1 MDKSY
6 ANWDNRCK
14 LCSGSYGRLN
24 EEGSHNCCTEFKK
37 LGLEIRN
44 LGERCHDCNGAGFIS
59 YTKTP
64 RMFIGNVLGPPCKAC
79 KGKGYTSEEEDET
92 NSL

>member
-64 RMFIGNVLGPPCKAC
+64 RMFYRKRPGTALQGVQRQGVH
-79 KGKGYTSEEEDET
+79 
-92 NSL
+92 